1 VARSP
6 SSAPPLRRREQSA
19 GGVVVRRH
27 HGRLEVAVAERVDH
41 RTGERTR
48 VLPKGLVDPGESPEV
63 TARRE
68 VAEEAGLEA
77 RILEPLLDVRYVYTH
92 PVDRARV
99 SKRVRFY
106 LMLHVAGE
114 PAPRDGE
121 MEAVAWRP
129 LEQAE
134 RDLSYAGERRAVA
147 RARERLAAPD
157 GPRV

>member
-1 VARSP
+1 MVRPRS
-6 SSAPPLRRREQSA
+6 STPPLRRRELSA

-27 HGRLEVAVAERVDH
+27 GGRLEVAVAERVD
-41 RTGERTR
+41 RGTGERTR
-48 VLPKGLVDPGESPEV
+48 VLPKGLVDPGESLEA
-63 TARRE
+63 TALRE

-106 LMLHVAGE
+106 LMAHVAGD
-114 PAPRDGE
+114 PSPRDGE
-121 MEAVAWRP
+121 MAAVSWWP
-129 LEQAE
+129 LEEAASE
-134 RDLSYAGERRAVA
+134 LSYDGERRAVA
-147 RARERLAAPD
+147 RAAERLAAPD